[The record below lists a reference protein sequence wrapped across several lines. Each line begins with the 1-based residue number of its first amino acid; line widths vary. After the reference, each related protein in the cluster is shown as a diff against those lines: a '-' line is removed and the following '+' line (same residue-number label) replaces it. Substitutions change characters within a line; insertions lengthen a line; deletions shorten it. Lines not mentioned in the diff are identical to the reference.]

1 MCHKVSSSVYKW
13 RIGDMTPELR
23 APGADQKYSRKR
35 LLKMSS
41 SESEVTMKGML
52 DGTENDAESN
62 DAASAAGHPGSRE
75 ISLRNPLT
83 GVLILNNYF

>member
-1 MCHKVSSSVYKW
+1 
-13 RIGDMTPELR
+13 
-23 APGADQKYSRKR
+23 
-35 LLKMSS
+35 MSS